1 MKHRLAGAT
10 ALVLLVATAPALA
23 QGTRSGDSGPYI
35 RGSLGYSWSSEDE
48 IDYSPLWGIGAG
60 YRINPNLRVDLTAD
74 WRDRYIVEGG
84 RGFAAGGLPI
94 NSEVDNRTLMVN
106 AYYDFGAF
114 ELMGNR
120 QQVRPYLGAGI
131 GLSTTKVDDVDVIIA
146 DQNRLE
152 RFFGSDDDQFSWQL
166 MAGAQVETGSGL
178 FFDLGYRYVDLG
190 KVQLSSTSGVLDED
204 LRAHELVATLGYR
217 F

>member
-1 MKHRLAGAT
+1 MQYRLAGAS
-10 ALVLLVATAPALA
+10 AFILLVAAAPALA
-23 QGTRSGDSGPYI
+23 QDARSRDSGPYI

-60 YRINPNLRVDLTAD
+60 YRVNPNVRVDLTAD

-94 NSEVDNRTLMVN
+94 NSEVDNRTIMVN
-106 AYYDFGAF
+106 GYYDFGAF
-114 ELMGNR
+114 NLGGA
-120 QQVRPYLGAGI
+120 QQAVRPYLGAGI

-152 RFFGSDDDQFSWQL
+152 RFFGSDDDQFAWQL
-166 MAGAQVETGSGL
+166 MAGAQVETSGGI
-178 FFDLGYRYVDLG
+178 FFDLGYRFVDLG
-190 KVQLSSTSGVLDED
+190 DVQLTSTSGSLDND
-204 LRAHELVATLGYR
+204 LRSHELVATLGYR